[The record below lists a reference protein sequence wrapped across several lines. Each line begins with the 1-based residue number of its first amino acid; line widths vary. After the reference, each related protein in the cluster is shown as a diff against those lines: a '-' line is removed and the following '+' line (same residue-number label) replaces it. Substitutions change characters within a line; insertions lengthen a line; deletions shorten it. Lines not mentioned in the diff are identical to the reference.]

1 MAGRRTGSGRRPAAD
16 GPWGTA
22 DGSRE
27 AAAGSREAAAGSR
40 EAGDRFRR
48 GERNRRDGRSA
59 AAATGYTTGYS
70 TGYTTGAAA
79 VGGATCFS
87 DFPEATTGPSNP
99 PAGRDPHPDP
109 ALVQIRDL
117 AGRPR
122 GVGFLADHQGTL
134 LTSHETVDGLPRLVL
149 QVAGGDR
156 TCVVAADA
164 VIPLPERDL
173 ALVRTEGLD
182 SDPLP
187 LSVRERIDAGTY
199 VRILA
204 GCWREARV
212 LAATEVTYTATDRF
226 HLLQDALE
234 LAIGTAGQDALRL
247 GGGAAGGPV
256 LDAETGA
263 VVGVLGTALTSA
275 QRDTGFAVPVRPA
288 DGPLGELLAR
298 NAATVPAYGDDLNLA
313 GILQLTA
320 TSVGQDGPQ
329 GLLAGAVEPVER
341 HGVAREL
348 AVFED
353 GGRAVLGLV
362 GAPGSGRTTAL
373 AALAA
378 RRARGER
385 PAPTLWL
392 RGADLED
399 ADVSVADA
407 ARRTLE
413 RAARIVAAARSMPP
427 ESLGDLTPE
436 HLAHLAARAGRPLL
450 LLLDGPEEMPP
461 VLAHHLPDW
470 TRRTA
475 AWLRRTGARLAIACR
490 EEYWERAGAEFP
502 TDVLHTPTPPA
513 ASATPP
519 APAASAGSAAPGA
532 PAGSAAPETWTGLTA
547 PGAPA
552 GSAAPEIWTGLTA
565 PGAPAGSAAPETW
578 TGFTA
583 PGTLAACAAPAGWAT
598 PADCAAT
605 PAPAGSAAP
614 TAASDPLAWAAPP
627 GPVAPA
633 GPSGLVAGAACPG
646 SVAPGAAIGHVA
658 PGAPSGLVAGD
669 APSGPVAPGAP
680 TGLAAPAAPVGPG
693 ASAARTGFTATSA
706 PTDPMVPAGSAGSG
720 IPGASATPAGPA
732 VPATSADAVTGLA
745 APAAPVGPGASAA
758 RTGSMATSAHTD
770 PMVPAGS
777 AGSGIP
783 GASATPAGPAV
794 SAASADGADPAV
806 QAGTATPTA
815 TAPEAPTDPCT
826 AAPAPS
832 RPTAPLPPCLHLP
845 DLTADEARLAR
856 VRFAI
861 PDGVLAECDARHP
874 LTLRLLSEVRATN
887 PDAEIAGPVDR
898 HAVFS
903 AHLDLMCLRIAVR
916 LAAESGLRGTAVR
929 RLAARVA
936 GQVHEAARRSLGPGQ
951 GELDRE
957 SFEAVFPWGPA
968 PARLGGGTGWASAVL
983 TEGLLV
989 PAGRGYRFAHEEL
1002 ADWIQGMHLDLDEAL
1017 RALVHHP
1024 RADLETAPVPVPHHR
1039 VGPVVQ
1045 ALLLLARQHGDRQLA
1060 ARLRDL
1066 ADALDRDPGSWWA
1079 ARLLAR
1085 TLLEV
1090 PDATPYTEVL
1100 RLLADRIVAW
1110 RRAQRPVP
1118 AEFGP
1123 GFWTELPVCDSERL
1137 DLLRRLVLAD
1147 PAPQTASESGE
1158 RYLDAVARLLAAAPA
1173 VVQPGLTRWFDD
1185 ERPLPATPHA
1195 TVATA
1200 AQALLHTHRHAA
1212 LDDLTEILVACAH
1225 RRADELLA
1233 TLAEDEPSAVCR
1245 AVDRWA
1251 HDERPARRVA
1261 AVAHGL
1267 RAAPHVRSEAD
1278 RELLRYAALALLA
1291 RPADRTLHGGALAQ
1305 LVRDPHTRDRHL
1317 AAALRHFAAGDPQI
1331 PASALAPALTTH
1343 PEPVLAAFRARLHG
1357 PHAGETS
1364 FAEEVPYA
1372 GDPPLMG
1379 HAGDASLAGDA
1390 LRTLTDVPTPALA
1403 RRVAPLL
1410 RETVRL
1416 RPHTAG
1422 HLAAHVDRRLAQGPT
1437 VRPVLLPLVTGLL
1450 EDAPEQLRAALA
1462 TVLAAAGTPASG
1474 ALRRELLEF
1483 LLAREQEPSVLDAVL
1498 HAAAEHGAGDG
1509 REEEVRGLVH
1519 RTGLLLV
1526 RTPEGATRFDRGLVD
1541 LGRHVPGFAA
1551 SMARWLAATPEDWA
1565 AVVGP
1570 STRRTLEN
1578 LAGVRVP
1585 A

>member
-1 MAGRRTGSGRRPAAD
+1 MGGTGGTTGFSHRAEGLPDPTAAPGAQDD
-16 GPWGTA
+16 GP
-22 DGSRE
+22 R
-27 AAAGSREAAAGSR
+27 
-40 EAGDRFRR
+40 
-48 GERNRRDGRSA
+48 
-59 AAATGYTTGYS
+59 
-70 TGYTTGAAA
+70 
-79 VGGATCFS
+79 
-87 DFPEATTGPSNP
+87 
-99 PAGRDPHPDP
+99 PDP

-134 LTSHETVDGLPRLVL
+134 LTSHEAVDGLPRLVL

-164 VIPLPERDL
+164 VTPLPERDL
-173 ALVRTEGLD
+173 ALVRTEGLGL
-182 SDPLP
+182 DPLP
-187 LSVRERIDAGTY
+187 LTVRERIDAGTY
-199 VRILA
+199 VRIPA
-204 GCWREARV
+204 GCWRQARV
-212 LAATEVTYTATDRF
+212 LAATEATYTATDRF
-226 HLLQDALE
+226 HLLQEALE

-256 LDAETGA
+256 LDTETGA
-263 VVGVLGTALTSA
+263 VIGVLGTALRSA
-275 QRDTGFAVPVRPA
+275 QRDTGFAVPLRPA

-298 NAATVPAYGDDLNLA
+298 NAATVPAYGADLNLA

-348 AVFED
+348 AAFTD
-353 GGRAVLGLV
+353 GERAVLGLV

-378 RRARGER
+378 RRARGEW

-399 ADVSVADA
+399 GDDSVADA

-413 RAARIVAAARSMPP
+413 RAARIVAAARAVRP

-450 LLLDGPEEMPP
+450 LVLDGPEEMPP
-461 VLAHHLPDW
+461 VLAPRLPDW
-470 TRRTA
+470 TGGTA
-475 AWLRRTGARLAIACR
+475 TWLRRTGARLVVACR

-502 TDVLHTPTPPA
+502 AELLHTPTPSAAATPPTLA
-513 ASATPP
+513 ASARCAASGVRAGAAVSEAGPGSAVSGGGGVCMAAAGVGSPVGCGASVASARSVASGAWAAGAGVCEAGPGSAVSGGGAARTEP
-519 APAASAGSAAPGA
+519 AGPATSACCAASAASAGSAAPGA
-532 PAGSAAPETWTGLTA
+532 PTASVAAGASSGPVASGASFGAAAPDA
-547 PGAPA
+547 P
-552 GSAAPEIWTGLTA
+552 SR
-565 PGAPAGSAAPETW
+565 
-578 TGFTA
+578 
-583 PGTLAACAAPAGWAT
+583 
-598 PADCAAT
+598 
-605 PAPAGSAAP
+605 
-614 TAASDPLAWAAPP
+614 
-627 GPVAPA
+627 PVAPA
-633 GPSGLVAGAACPG
+633 ASVGAA
-646 SVAPGAAIGHVA
+646 
-658 PGAPSGLVAGD
+658 
-669 APSGPVAPGAP
+669 
-680 TGLAAPAAPVGPG
+680 LA
-693 ASAARTGFTATSA
+693 
-706 PTDPMVPAGSAGSG
+706 
-720 IPGASATPAGPA
+720 
-732 VPATSADAVTGLA
+732 
-745 APAAPVGPGASAA
+745 AA
-758 RTGSMATSAHTD
+758 RTGSMAAAAPTG
-770 PMVPAGS
+770 PM
-777 AGSGIP
+777 
-783 GASATPAGPAV
+783 TPAGPARPGTSV
-794 SAASADGADPAV
+794 APAT
-806 QAGTATPTA
+806 QAGTPTPTDTDMQ
-815 TAPEAPTDPCT
+815 TAHAVLINPAD
-826 AAPAPS
+826 AAEPGTAPS

-845 DLTADEARLAR
+845 DLTAEEARLAR
-856 VRFAI
+856 VRHAI
-861 PDGVLAECDARHP
+861 PDGALTERDARHP
-874 LTLRLLSEVRATN
+874 LTLRLLSEVRAAT
-887 PDAEIAGPVDR
+887 PDAHIAGPVDR
-898 HAVFS
+898 HEVFA

-916 LAAESGLRGTAVR
+916 LAADSGLHGTAVR

-951 GELDRE
+951 GELDRA

-983 TEGLLV
+983 AEGLLV

-1017 RALVHHP
+1017 RALVHRP
-1024 RADLETAPVPVPHHR
+1024 RADRETAPVPVPHHR

-1045 ALLLLARQHGDRQLA
+1045 ALLLLARQQGDRQLA

-1066 ADALDRDPGSWWA
+1066 TDALDRDPGSWWA

-1100 RLLADRIVAW
+1100 RRLADRIVAW
-1110 RRAQRPVP
+1110 RHAQRPVP

-1123 GFWTELPVCDSERL
+1123 GFWTELPVGDTERL
-1137 DLLRRLVLAD
+1137 DLLRRLVPAD
-1147 PAPQTASESGE
+1147 RTPPEAGE

-1173 VVQPGLTRWFDD
+1173 AVQPRLTCWFDD

-1200 AQALLHTHRHAA
+1200 AQALLHTHRHGA
-1212 LDDLTEILVACAH
+1212 LDDLTDTLVASPH

-1233 TLAEDEPSAVCR
+1233 TLAEDEPSALCR

-1251 HDERPARRVA
+1251 HDERPARRAA

-1267 RAAPHVRSEAD
+1267 RTAPHVRSAAD
-1278 RELLRYAALALLA
+1278 RELLRYAALTLLA
-1291 RPADRTLHGGALAQ
+1291 RPADRALHGGALAL
-1305 LVRDPHTRDRHL
+1305 LVRDPQSRDRHL
-1317 AAALRHFAAGDPQI
+1317 HAALRHFADGDPQF
-1331 PASALAPALTTH
+1331 PPSALAPALTTH
-1343 PEPVLAAFRARLHG
+1343 PEPVLEAFRARLCG
-1357 PHAGETS
+1357 PHP
-1364 FAEEVPYA
+1364 EEA
-1372 GDPPLMG
+1372 L
-1379 HAGDASLAGDA
+1379 
-1390 LRTLTDVPTPALA
+1390 LRTLADVPTPALA

-1410 RETVRL
+1410 QEAARL
-1416 RPHTAG
+1416 RPQTAG
-1422 HLAAHVDRRLAQGPT
+1422 HLAAQIDRRLAQGPT
-1437 VRPVLLPLVTGLL
+1437 ARPVLLPLVTGLL
-1450 EDAPEQLRAALA
+1450 DGAPEQLRAALA
-1462 TVLAAAGTPASG
+1462 PVLAAGGTPTSRP
-1474 ALRRELLEF
+1474 LRRELLEL
-1483 LLAREQEPSVLDAVL
+1483 LLAREQAPAVLAAVL
-1498 HAAAEHGAGDG
+1498 HAVAEHGAGDV

-1526 RTPEGATRFDRGLVD
+1526 RTPEGATCFDRGLVD

-1551 SMARWLAATPEDWA
+1551 RMAGWLAAAPDEWA